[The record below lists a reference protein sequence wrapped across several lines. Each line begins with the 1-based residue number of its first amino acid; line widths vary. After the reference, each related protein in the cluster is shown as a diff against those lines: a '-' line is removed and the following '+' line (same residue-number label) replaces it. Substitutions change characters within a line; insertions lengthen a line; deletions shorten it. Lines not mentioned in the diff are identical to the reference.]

1 MKNDHDKSYL
11 PSPKMYTF
19 LTKIDALYL
28 NGKCGLMN
36 YGKNFIF
43 LAKSLKTCYVK
54 IRKCLKNIELHPMS
68 LNIFLA
74 QDFFILSLH
83 L

>member
-1 MKNDHDKSYL
+1 MRTHEL
-11 PSPKMYTF
+11 WE
-19 LTKIDALYL
+19 
-28 NGKCGLMN
+28 
-36 YGKNFIF
+36 NFIF

-74 QDFFILSLH
+74 QDFFILSLY
-83 L
+83 LYKSRGWLPMKAINRKLEV